1 MIDRGIVLAGG
12 SGSRLYPMTSVVC
25 KQLLPIYDKP
35 LLFYPIATLMLFGIR
50 KLLIIS
56 TPHDLPMMK
65 TLLGDGSRYG
75 VSFTYEIQEKPAG
88 IAQALLIGEK
98 FIDKKP
104 TALILG
110 DNLFYGSFDFLREA
124 RSFQSGARIFAYAVR
139 DPERYGV
146 VELDAKGK
154 PLSIVEKPKVTKSP
168 YAVTGLYL
176 YDEHAVEMTRS
187 LTPSDRNELEITDL
201 NRKYLESGKLSV
213 VTLGRGI
220 AWLDTGTPES
230 MLEAGEFIATVEK
243 RQGQKIGCLEEVAL
257 RMKFQTARLAKS
269 QLETMPPSS
278 YRAYIE
284 QVIDELHE

>member
-1 MIDRGIVLAGG
+1 MVDRGIILAGG

-25 KQLLPIYDKP
+25 KQLLPVYDKP

-50 KLLIIS
+50 RLLIIS

-65 TLLGDGSRYG
+65 ALLGDGSRYG
-75 VSFTYEIQEKPAG
+75 VSFSYEIQEKPAG

-146 VELDAKGK
+146 VELDSLGNAQ
-154 PLSIVEKPKVTKSP
+154 SIIEKPEHPKSH

-176 YDEHAVEMTRS
+176 YDEYAVEMTRK
-187 LTPSDRNELEITDL
+187 LTPSGRGELEITDL

-213 VTLGRGI
+213 VKLGRGI

-243 RQGQKIGCLEEVAL
+243 RQGQKIGCLEEVAM
-257 RMKFQTARLAKS
+257 RMKFQTPKEAHAQVS
-269 QLETMPPSS
+269 NMPKSS

-284 QVIDELHE
+284 QVISELD